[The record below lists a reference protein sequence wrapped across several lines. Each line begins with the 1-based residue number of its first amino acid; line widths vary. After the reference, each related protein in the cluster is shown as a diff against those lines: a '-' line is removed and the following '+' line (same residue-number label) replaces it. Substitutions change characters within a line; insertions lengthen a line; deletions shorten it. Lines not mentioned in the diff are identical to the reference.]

1 MMKKMAVLIIISLL
15 FLVWASGCSEND
27 YEVYMEASERTGS
40 VTRGKSEINMTMSL
54 KFNKEGLSEDVSGVL
69 EMFEEMAF
77 ELRSEYDRDREES
90 LNKLFANAKDIGLD
104 AKVYTE
110 GEVAYVITPLIPKIL
125 VLKGEEFIN
134 PDLVAGDIEKMPLLS
149 QESLE
154 AIEKVW
160 KSLYNEE
167 NVSALE
173 KIVLD
178 TPEGSVKATK
188 YEVNL
193 SDVQLKPA
201 IRKTMEI
208 VLNDSTFMKGLEEM
222 MRSARTEYA
231 GDDADIDEFL
241 AEDFSFA
248 EAMRSNMEAIENS
261 TIKTFNQTAFIDR
274 DNYIIEERFNMDIL
288 YHFTQAG
295 TPDSFSMEM
304 TIKNW
309 DLNRKQE
316 IYFPEVT
323 EENSITLEELKD
335 EYKSG
340 LNLFKGEID

>member
-1 MMKKMAVLIIISLL
+1 
-15 FLVWASGCSEND
+15 
-27 YEVYMEASERTGS
+27 
-40 VTRGKSEINMTMSL
+40 
-54 KFNKEGLSEDVSGVL
+54 
-69 EMFEEMAF
+69 
-77 ELRSEYDRDREES
+77 
-90 LNKLFANAKDIGLD
+90 
-104 AKVYTE
+104 
-110 GEVAYVITPLIPKIL
+110 
-125 VLKGEEFIN
+125 
-134 PDLVAGDIEKMPLLS
+134 
-149 QESLE
+149 
-154 AIEKVW
+154 
-160 KSLYNEE
+160 
-167 NVSALE
+167 
-173 KIVLD
+173 
-178 TPEGSVKATK
+178 
-188 YEVNL
+188 
-193 SDVQLKPA
+193 
-201 IRKTMEI
+201 MEI